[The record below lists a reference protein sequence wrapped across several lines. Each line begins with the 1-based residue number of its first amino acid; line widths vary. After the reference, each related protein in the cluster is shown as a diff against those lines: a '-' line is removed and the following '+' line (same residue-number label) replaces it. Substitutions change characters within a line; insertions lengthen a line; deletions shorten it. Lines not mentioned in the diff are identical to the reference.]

1 MILDIFAVVP
11 LAGTWIEIEEVQEF
25 WKAALVVPLAGTWI
39 EIVRPD
45 PKHQRNTVVP
55 LAGTWIEISS
65 LRLAPAIH

>member
-39 EIVRPD
+39 EICM
-45 PKHQRNTVVP
+45 
-55 LAGTWIEISS
+55 
-65 LRLAPAIH
+65 